1 MFCNSA
7 LAFSLSACRG
17 GFAQSLRFFAGYLP
31 AFRAGIS
38 HAERDFSPPARRGG
52 PCKAFEA
59 HGLTALGFFRT
70 SPYRSEFLTSLY
82 GKSPALRAELQ
93 IVCGEREI
101 RTPDTLLGYTRF
113 PGVPLKP
120 LEHLSNNPVS
130 SETECKYT
138 KNPLITTFPASV
150 FQYMPQSC
158 AIRAESECS
167 EGNEARIGRSRC
179 SGLPGGLSR

>member
-1 MFCNSA
+1 MQLCACFFPFRLPRGICAVAA
-7 LAFSLSACRG
+7 LLCRLPFRFPR

-38 HAERDFSPPARRGG
+38 HAERDFSPPACRGG

-70 SPYRSEFLTSLY
+70 SPYRSELLTSLY

-93 IVCGEREI
+93 MLCGERGI
-101 RTPDTLLGYTRF
+101 RTPDTLLEYTRF

-120 LEHLSNNPVS
+120 LEHLSKGGGKDKKYFLNNLEYQATPV
-130 SETECKYT
+130 
-138 KNPLITTFPASV
+138 
-150 FQYMPQSC
+150 
-158 AIRAESECS
+158 
-167 EGNEARIGRSRC
+167 
-179 SGLPGGLSR
+179 